1 MGTNSSL
8 PVPRRRLLRR
18 WNKVL
23 HWHAWEDNKRQWS
36 KIEKEEDTWKII
48 STRRIIKFW
57 ESFAEEVVQLPS
69 LEVLKT
75 QLDRAPGNLVYI
87 ECWPFSKKGVG
98 LETSQGFFPP
108 QWFCGSV
115 WLCTVFCHQMHSPV
129 RRHIKTESAHQ
140 QHCTCPTLFL
150 LSYQRRSTGNVLCL
164 LQDCF
169 CIWF

>member
-115 WLCTVFCHQMHSPV
+115 WLCS
-129 RRHIKTESAHQ
+129 
-140 QHCTCPTLFL
+140 L
-150 LSYQRRSTGNVLCL
+150 LSPSAQPCQKTHQNRISPPTALYLSYLVPS
-164 LQDCF
+164 
-169 CIWF
+169 